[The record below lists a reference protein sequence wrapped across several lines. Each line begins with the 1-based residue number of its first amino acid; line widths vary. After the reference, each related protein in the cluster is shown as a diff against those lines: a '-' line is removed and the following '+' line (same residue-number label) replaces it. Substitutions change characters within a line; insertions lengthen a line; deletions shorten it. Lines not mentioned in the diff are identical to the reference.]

1 MNFIMKSFFVFLS
14 VICLTMFANQQ
25 VSAQTSKDGAFGA
38 TITEANSVEASK
50 VVALLKDKKSVEVK
64 LKGTIIQ
71 TCKKKGCW
79 MEMDLGNGKKMRV
92 KFKDYAFFVPKDASA
107 HGKTAIIEGVVTKET
122 IDVKTLRHYA
132 KDAGKSEA
140 EIAKITQTEDEL
152 TFEANGV
159 IIKGLN

>member
-1 MNFIMKSFFVFLS
+1 MKSFFVFLS
-14 VICLTMFANQQ
+14 VICLTMFTNQQ
-25 VSAQTSKDGAFGA
+25 VSAQTAKDGAFGA

-107 HGKTAIIEGVVTKET
+107 HGKTAIIEGVATKET

>member
-1 MNFIMKSFFVFLS
+1 MKTLFKTFLS
-14 VICLTMFANQQ
+14 GLLVLCVSCLFTSQG
-25 VSAQTSKDGAFGA
+25 VAQNKDGAFGEA
-38 TITEANSVEASK
+38 ITETNPTEASK
-50 VVALLKDKKSVEVK
+50 LVAMLKDKKTLEIK

-107 HGKTAIIEGVVTKET
+107 HGKVAIIEGVAQKET

-140 EIAKITQTEDEL
+140 EIEKITKPEDEL
-152 TFEANGV
+152 TFEAKGV
-159 IIKGLN
+159 IIKDLK

>member
-1 MNFIMKSFFVFLS
+1 MKTVFAFLFALCITFFAS
-14 VICLTMFANQQ
+14 STI
-25 VSAQTSKDGAFGA
+25 AQTKDGAFGEK
-38 TITEANSVEASK
+38 ITEANATEASQLTS
-50 VVALLKDKKSVEVK
+50 LLKDKKEINVK

-107 HGKTAIIEGVVTKET
+107 HGKVAIIEGVAKKET

-140 EIAKITQTEDEL
+140 DIAKITKAEDEL
-152 TFEANGV
+152 TFEAKGV
-159 IIKGLN
+159 IIKELN

>member
-1 MNFIMKSFFVFLS
+1 MKSLFAFLFMVCLS
-14 VICLTMFANQQ
+14 VFANQNL
-25 VSAQTSKDGAFGA
+25 VAQSSDGAFGA
-38 TITEANSVEASK
+38 KITETDAVESSK
-50 VVALLKDKKSVEVK
+50 LLAMLKDKQTVSIK

-107 HGKTAIIEGVVTKET
+107 HGKTAFIDGVAKKET

-132 KDAGKSEA
+132 KDAGKTEA
-140 EIAKITQTEDEL
+140 EIAKITQAEEEL
-152 TFEANGV
+152 SFEANGV
-159 IIKGLN
+159 IIKALN

>member
-1 MNFIMKSFFVFLS
+1 MKSFFVFLS

-25 VSAQTSKDGAFGA
+25 VSAQTAKDGAFGA
-38 TITEANSVEASK
+38 AITEANSVEASK

-107 HGKTAIIEGVVTKET
+107 HGKTAIIEGVATKET

-140 EIAKITQTEDEL
+140 EIAKITETEDEL